1 MEPGKENQ
9 AREYKDDVFSLL
21 KSERTQ
27 FQNLGVGLQ
36 RYFAKM
42 SMHYDSVSIFK
53 NVPYLVNQMIG
64 EGEQSAKEYV
74 YPLL

>member
-1 MEPGKENQ
+1 
-9 AREYKDDVFSLL
+9 
-21 KSERTQ
+21 
-27 FQNLGVGLQ
+27 
-36 RYFAKM
+36 
-42 SMHYDSVSIFK
+42 MHYDSVSIFQ